1 MANHMSEDEIIR
13 KAAKAFNRLDKLK
26 IEQRQLE
33 DEIRKLCREYDI
45 AMRVWNWQPHMMR
58 QAISA
63 RMKKRA

>member
-45 AMRVWNWQPHMMR
+45 AARVWNWQPHHMR

>member
-13 KAAKAFNRLDKLK
+13 KATKAFNRLDKLK

-45 AMRVWNWQPHMMR
+45 AARVWNWQPHHMR

>member
-1 MANHMSEDEIIR
+1 MSNYMSEDEIIK
-13 KAAKAFNRLDKLK
+13 KAAKAFNRLDRIK

-33 DEIRKLCREYDI
+33 AEIRELCREYDI

-58 QAISA
+58 QAITA